1 MTQATKRLKKRQVVT
16 PEEVLAECS
25 VEVRAIAS
33 RLRRIIKQTVPAAS
47 EVTARGW
54 RGLGYRHP
62 HHGYVCGIFL
72 QADSVK
78 LGFEHGVNLHD
89 PDYLFEPSNGQVK
102 YIKLADRKQI
112 REVPLRKLLTAAMHL
127 QGEPS

>member
-1 MTQATKRLKKRQVVT
+1 MTQAAKRPKQRQEVT
-16 PEEVLAECS
+16 PEEILAGYS

-33 RLRRIIKQTVPAAS
+33 RLRRIIKQTVPGAS
-47 EVTARGW
+47 EVTSRDW
-54 RGLGYRHP
+54 HGLGYRHP

-78 LGFEHGVNLHD
+78 LGFEHGINLYD
-89 PDYLFEPSNGQVK
+89 PDYLFEPGGGQVK

-112 REVPLRKLLTAAMHL
+112 REGPLKKLLTAAMSL
-127 QGEPS
+127 QGQSS